1 MRVSKLI
8 RDYITDSV
16 NEKYQP
22 LFDRLD
28 DIHQQDLFKERAE
41 AFRKEMREAFIAQ
54 FVKRFGD
61 DYSPEQLSEVT
72 KGISVSLPYYYD
84 SRCKYHMQNA
94 EVCRKL
100 RDRREKD
107 INSIL
112 IKLELGGSKE
122 DLDRLLSAVDPV
134 MEEEE

>member
-1 MRVSKLI
+1 MRVTKLI

-16 NEKYQP
+16 NEKYQS
-22 LFDRLD
+22 LFDRLVG
-28 DIHQQDLFKERAE
+28 IPKQDLFKERVE
-41 AFRKEMREAFIAQ
+41 AFRKEMQEVLIAQ

-61 DYSPEQLSEVT
+61 DYSPELLSEVA

-84 SRCKYHMQNA
+84 SRCKYHMQNKEA
-94 EVCRKL
+94 RRKL

-112 IKLELGGSKE
+112 INLELGGSKK

>member
-1 MRVSKLI
+1 MRVTKLI
-8 RDYITDSV
+8 RDYITNSV

-28 DIHQQDLFKERAE
+28 DSHFKECVE
-41 AFRKEMREAFIAQ
+41 AFRKEMQEVLIAQ

-61 DYSPEQLSEVT
+61 DYSPEQLNEVS
-72 KGISVSLPYYYD
+72 KGISVSLPYYYEL
-84 SRCKYHMQNA
+84 RCKYHMQNA
-94 EVCRKL
+94 EARSRL

-112 IKLELGGSKE
+112 INLELGGSKE
-122 DLDRLLSAVDPV
+122 YLDRLLSAVDPV